1 MTFARRR
8 IKLTVSGTKIA
19 GLTEEGLKTSVLVAI
34 SKEIQMGTADVLI
47 YGLTLDT
54 MNQLATF
61 GQRVTEYQRNTL
73 IIEAGDDVN
82 GMSEIFRGT
91 ITQAWPD
98 FQGAPLV
105 PFHILAQ
112 AGLLDAMK
120 PVEPMSFDG
129 STDVATILKKVQG
142 QMDEVSLFE
151 NHGVNVKLDSPYLWG
166 SPRNMVKQIAAAAG
180 ISWVIDR
187 NVLAIMPQNKA
198 RGGGGLLV
206 APETGM
212 VSYPGFTAVGV
223 LVKQEFSRALSYR
236 QKFTV
241 KSDIVP
247 ACRDWMINRLEYDLE
262 SEVPKGHWFVTI
274 EGIREGQGPT
284 VSS

>member
-1 MTFARRR
+1 
-8 IKLTVSGTKIA
+8 
-19 GLTEEGLKTSVLVAI
+19 
-34 SKEIQMGTADVLI
+34 
-47 YGLTLDT
+47 
-54 MNQLATF
+54 
-61 GQRVTEYQRNTL
+61 
-73 IIEAGDDVN
+73 
-82 GMSEIFRGT
+82 
-91 ITQAWPD
+91 
-98 FQGAPLV
+98 
-105 PFHILAQ
+105 
-112 AGLLDAMK
+112 
-120 PVEPMSFDG
+120 
-129 STDVATILKKVQG
+129 

-247 ACRDWMINRLEYDLE
+247 ACGDWMINRLEYDLE

-274 EGIREGQGPT
+274 EASGKARGPPCPPELFSKGIFAWQGRATSGRTTPPRRPRASLSGT
-284 VSS
+284 STS